1 MLITLTINTTS
12 RTILNSSNPKNLN
25 SDEMEEGKNTDKK
38 SIRILKAKKTD
49 WDELAKDCVAFTNA
63 QGGVVIIG
71 IEDKEAL
78 PPEGQK
84 ISEKNLPDIIQQN
97 IVQRT
102 VNVGVSITIEEA
114 KNKAE
119 YLKIQIFRNV
129 QTIASTS
136 DGKYYIRVSD
146 ECRPIPPDEMA
157 RLAADKNAFIWEEQ
171 TNKRV
176 SKLNFDEKKKA
187 AFLYDIKNSQRVSN
201 FIKEMND
208 DEILEFYFFQKG
220 DYLTNLGIL
229 WIGKRNDRASL
240 LYPPAIQIIRFDD
253 KDEKVW
259 KLLLDDYFLNPKE
272 LAEKVLN
279 DVPDWQESLEVSE
292 GMFRKNIPFFPIEV
306 VRELVV
312 NALVHRT
319 YTTRG
324 DIFINIFFD
333 RLEIHSP
340 GRLPFGVT
348 PKNILSQSIRRNEH
362 LSKVFYDLGL
372 MEKEGSGYDLVYAT
386 LLGSGKPL
394 PIVQETDERVIVIVK
409 KQFVS
414 KDVVRLMDK
423 ASSEFTL
430 KQKEVISLGLLA
442 QQQSYTAI
450 EISNILNQ
458 NEEVGL
464 RNWLGRLVDL
474 ELITKAGKGKGTQYA
489 VNPEFIRKIN
499 FKGKT
504 NLKNIEDYRLEEL
517 IFKDLTAYPKSGFG
531 EIHQRIGL
539 EINQFKVKRLL
550 KSMLERGVLDSEG
563 ERKWTKYFIK
573 QNLQENG

>member
-1 MLITLTINTTS
+1 
-12 RTILNSSNPKNLN
+12 
-25 SDEMEEGKNTDKK
+25 MEENKNIDKKSLKFLKGKNTD
-38 SIRILKAKKTD
+38 
-49 WDELAKDCVAFTNA
+49 WVELAKDCVCFANS
-63 QGGVVIIG
+63 QGGFIYIG
-71 IEDKEAL
+71 IEDNEKL
-78 PPEGQK
+78 PPEMQK
-84 ISEKNLPDIIQQN
+84 ISDRNLPDVIQKN
-97 IVQRT
+97 ITLRT
-102 VNVGVSITIEEA
+102 VNVGVAVTIEEA
-114 KNKAE
+114 KNGAE
-119 YLKIQIFRNV
+119 YIQVQVFRNA
-129 QTIASTS
+129 QTIASTT
-136 DGKYYIRVSD
+136 DGKYYVRVHD
-146 ECRPIPPDEMA
+146 ECKPIPPDEMA
-157 RLAADKNAFIWEEQ
+157 RLAADKNAFVWEEQ

-176 SKLNFDEKKKA
+176 PSIQYDEQKRRNFLSE
-187 AFLYDIKNSQRVSN
+187 IRNSVRVSN
-201 FIKEMND
+201 FIKEMTD
-208 DEILEFYFFQKG
+208 DEIMEFYFIQKNG
-220 DYLTNLGIL
+220 YLTNLGIL

-240 LYPPAIQIIRFDD
+240 LYPPAIQVIRYDD

-272 LAEKVLN
+272 LLERVLD
-279 DVPDWQESLEVSE
+279 DVPDWQESVEVSE

-306 VRELVV
+306 IRELTV

-324 DIFINIFFD
+324 DIFINIFPD
-333 RLEIHSP
+333 RMEIHSP

-348 PKNILSQSIRRNEH
+348 PKNILSQSVRRNEH

-372 MEKEGSGYDLVYAT
+372 MEKEGSGYDLVYAK

-394 PIVQETDERVIVIVK
+394 PIVKETDERVAVIVK

-414 KDVVRLMDK
+414 KEVVRLMDK
-423 ASSEFTL
+423 ASSEFSL

-442 QQQSYTAI
+442 QQQSFTAL

-464 RNWLGRLVDL
+464 RNWLGRLSEL
-474 ELITKAGKGKGTQYA
+474 ELIIKTGKGKGTQYA

-517 IFKDLTAYPKSGFG
+517 IFKDLKAYPKSGFS

-539 EINQFKVKRLL
+539 EINKHKVRRILRQMVDDGQIK
-550 KSMLERGVLDSEG
+550 SEG
-563 ERKWTKYFIK
+563 IKKWVRYSIEQKT
-573 QNLQENG
+573 